1 MHECLNEAYCFVVFL
16 WLGLLVCGFNII
28 YICCS
33 IKFLFL
39 CLLNYFIK
47 HGRDEPSGF
56 LAISLVK
63 FESL

>member
-1 MHECLNEAYCFVVFL
+1 MHECLNGAYSFIVFFMV
-16 WLGLLVCGFNII
+16 WFNCMWF
-28 YICCS
+28 YCYLDCCR
-33 IKFLFL
+33 IKFPFV

-47 HGRDEPSGF
+47 YGRDEPSGF